1 MVASGIFIHVRHTK
15 GSSLYLEGTHCGIHV
30 TDSVYISICY
40 FDTTFYYLFNTFIF
54 TYEFTRFII
63 SCRSIIQNSIQ
74 NLCFLKKTQLLIHSR
89 YLS

>member
-1 MVASGIFIHVRHTK
+1 MVAEFSYDIRTK
-15 GSSLYLEGTHCGIHV
+15 GSSLSLWDSR

>member
-1 MVASGIFIHVRHTK
+1 MVAEFSYDIPC
-15 GSSLYLEGTHCGIHV
+15 SSLGTHCGIHV

-74 NLCFLKKTQLLIHSR
+74 NLCFLKKTQLHSR